1 MPVYVP
7 IFKGVQSNKMKL
19 SLTRIMFVTLA
30 LASSAIAGSLDL
42 PIEGLESR
50 VEFWKKVFTQ
60 YGADDI
66 IIHDRMHVNLIYDIA
81 DESNVKSKTSAV
93 KLALQ
98 EIRENLQTVENLSLT
113 AKQIH
118 AAIIENGVTM
128 SASSLDNLIDNIH
141 TQRGIKERFRQ
152 GIIRSGRYAED
163 FRGIF
168 EQAGVPAE
176 IALLPLVESSFENR
190 AFSKAGAAGIW
201 QFMRSTGR
209 LYLKVTSKVDERL
222 DPAKATRA
230 AARLLNDNY
239 RALQSWPLAITAYN
253 HGKAGMMR
261 AQDAH
266 GSDITEIIANYEGKT
281 FGYASMNFYA
291 EFLAAVDVYKSYP
304 QYFGE
309 LTLDKPVKAVP
320 RAAAP
325 AVTQSASTSGNKYR
339 VRSGDTLWEIAQRF
353 GTSIRDLM
361 EKNNLNKT
369 AIYAG
374 QMLLVN

>member
-1 MPVYVP
+1 MYV
-7 IFKGVQSNKMKL
+7 IFKGVQSRKMKL
-19 SLTRIMFVTLA
+19 SLTRIIFVTLA
-30 LASSAIAGSLDL
+30 LASPALAGNLDL
-42 PIEGLESR
+42 PVEGLESR

-66 IIHDRMHVNLIYDIA
+66 IIHDRVRVNLIYDIT
-81 DESNVKSKTSAV
+81 DESNVKSRTSAV

-98 EIRENLQTVENLSLT
+98 EIRQNLQAPGDLSLN

-118 AAIIENGVTM
+118 AAILENGVPM
-128 SASSLDNLIDNIH
+128 SASTLNDLIDNIH

-152 GIIRSGRYAED
+152 GIIRSGRYTED
-163 FRGIF
+163 FQAIF
-168 EQAGVPAE
+168 EKAGIPAE

-209 LYLKVTSKVDERL
+209 LYLKVTSKLDERL
-222 DPAKATRA
+222 DPMKATRA
-230 AARLLNDNY
+230 ATRLLNDNY
-239 RALQSWPLAITAYN
+239 RALRSWPLAITAYN

-266 GSDITEIIANYEGKT
+266 GSEITEIIDNYRGKT

-291 EFLAAVDVYKSYP
+291 ELLAAIDVYKNYP

-309 LTLDKPVKAVP
+309 LTLDKPA
-320 RAAAP
+320 RAASLAAAP
-325 AVTQSASTSGNKYR
+325 IVTRSASPSASASNKYR
-339 VRSGDTLWEIAQRF
+339 VRSGDTLWEIARRF